1 MEYKCCEH
9 SGQPAILASTSVM
22 ERLLF
27 ALALIGVT
35 LACPPVPQP
44 AVTGK
49 GSETAKITIVTS
61 DAYNPSQLQQ
71 FMNQFDQTDIEQY
84 SAALGDFDDLSSAD
98 VDGNFAY
105 VFILYDCVCNK
116 KCENGTTGTVR
127 GDSTAFVSVVSV
139 ASQNFVNQI
148 LKPLLGQFG
157 CVKLSFALNQDGGL
171 LFIYTMQNTSCNLG
185 CADGATGKVQGNSM
199 ALVKLT
205 PMFGQIGCVQSTSWN
220 VINSNGYFGLEYL
233 VAETNCNL

>member
-1 MEYKCCEH
+1 
-9 SGQPAILASTSVM
+9 M

-116 KCENGTTGTVR
+116 VHLW
-127 GDSTAFVSVVSV
+127 
-139 ASQNFVNQI
+139 
-148 LKPLLGQFG
+148 LKPNCGQLKLLQ
-157 CVKLSFALNQDGGL
+157 KRHYDMSL
-171 LFIYTMQNTSCNLG
+171 
-185 CADGATGKVQGNSM
+185 
-199 ALVKLT
+199 
-205 PMFGQIGCVQSTSWN
+205 
-220 VINSNGYFGLEYL
+220 
-233 VAETNCNL
+233 